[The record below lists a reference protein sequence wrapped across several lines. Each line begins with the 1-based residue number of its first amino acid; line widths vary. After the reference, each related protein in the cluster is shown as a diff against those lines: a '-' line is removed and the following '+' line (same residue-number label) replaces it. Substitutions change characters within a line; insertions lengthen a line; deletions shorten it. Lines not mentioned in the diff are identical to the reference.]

1 MCSFLCR
8 LLKIGYFRP
17 LLTTTQ
23 IRKKVKSILKY
34 IFLFL
39 IIAAP
44 FSVKLKG
51 QSYKDI
57 IDSLKTEIERS
68 ADAEDQIDLHM
79 QLCWVLRNRD
89 PEKAMFHGN
98 TALALID
105 RNKLE
110 EKYAQTLNYLGVVHR
125 NKGEYNYALD
135 LYKQALEWALKTNN
149 KIQEAYSYNNIGGIY
164 TLTSSY
170 PEAIESIEKAKKIFE
185 EEGKSDGIGYTAVN
199 LGNLY
204 RHLKSF
210 EKSMFYFNEAE
221 RIKTLLN
228 DTIGLTVVKQLKADI
243 LKEQGKTKE
252 AELLLRELK
261 LEYQHNKDIKG
272 QAIVINELAKI
283 EMERGQ
289 NSSAIR
295 LLIEAETINKSI
307 QNKQGLAYNAIN
319 LGLAYLNI
327 NKFQAAFNKIQE
339 GYQIGSAL
347 GDKRTLLK
355 AYQAFLQLYEKQKN
369 WKAAYKAQNDY
380 LKIYRELY
388 NFEQS
393 EQINSIRDKYE
404 NEKRYIEQK
413 LIEERNTKL
422 EREFAFTRTKYKYL
436 KIGGSIAFLFLLTL
450 GLLFF
455 FYQKKVKESKR
466 NTSLLSQQN
475 AELQE
480 ANNTKEQFLSIIGH
494 DLKNPFNSVLG
505 LSNLIINQW
514 KTLDDEERFL
524 ISNEINGSTQS
535 IYELLD
541 NLLIWSRTQTTSTIR
556 TPEKFDLN
564 ESIRT
569 IFEIFRNQSEFKNIN
584 VRMEL
589 TGEKNVYADPDMI
602 ATVIRNL
609 LSNALKF
616 TQKNGQIIIRTQRK
630 DDIIEFSISDNGKGI
645 LPDDLKR
652 IFEDKGHK
660 TTKGTANETG
670 SGLGL
675 LLAKDF
681 IQQNNGLIWVESKP
695 GKGSLFTF
703 TLPI

>member
-1 MCSFLCR
+1 M
-8 LLKIGYFRP
+8 
-17 LLTTTQ
+17 
-23 IRKKVKSILKY
+23 KSILKY
-34 IFLFL
+34 LFL
-39 IIAAP
+39 LLIVAPP
-44 FSVKLKG
+44 FSVKLQG
-51 QSYKDI
+51 QGYIDI
-57 IDSLKTEIERS
+57 IDSLRSEIEIS
-68 ADAEDQIDLHM
+68 TDAEHQTDLHM
-79 QLCWVLRNRD
+79 QLCWILRNQD

-98 TALALID
+98 SALALID

-135 LYKQALEWALKTNN
+135 LYKQALEWALKTDNR
-149 KIQEAYSYNNIGGIY
+149 IQTAYSYNNIGGIY

-185 EEGKSDGIGYTAVN
+185 TEGKNDGIGYTSVN

-210 EKSMFYFNEAE
+210 EESMFYFNEAE
-221 RIKTLLN
+221 KIKTLLN

-252 AELLLRELK
+252 AELLLLELK

-272 QAIVINELAKI
+272 QAIVINELAEI
-283 EMERGQ
+283 EIERGR
-289 NSSAIR
+289 NSTAIK
-295 LLIEAETINKSI
+295 LLLEAKTINKSI

-327 NKFQAAFNKIQE
+327 NKFQSSYTKIQE

-347 GDKRTLLK
+347 GDKRTLLM
-355 AYQAFLQLYEKQKN
+355 AHQTFVQLYKKQEN
-369 WKAAYKAQNDY
+369 WQAAYKSQDEY
-380 LKIYRELY
+380 TKVYRALY

-404 NEKRYIEQK
+404 NDKRFIEQK
-413 LIEERNTKL
+413 LLKEKNAKL
-422 EREFAFTRTKYKYL
+422 EQEFAFTRTKYKYL
-436 KIGGSIAFLFLLTL
+436 KIGGSVAFLFILAL
-450 GLLFF
+450 GLFF
-455 FYQKKVKESKR
+455 YFYQKKVRESRK

-480 ANNTKEQFLSIIGH
+480 ANDTKEQFLSIIGH

-505 LSNLIINQW
+505 LSNLIIDQW
-514 KTLDDEERFL
+514 KSLDDEERFQ
-524 ISNEINGSTQS
+524 ISNEINGSSQS

-541 NLLIWSRTQTTSTIR
+541 NLLIWSRTQTTNTIR
-556 TPEKFDLN
+556 NPEKFDLN
-564 ESIRT
+564 ESIRN
-569 IFEIFRNQSEFKNIN
+569 IYEIFRNQAEFKNIN
-584 VRMEL
+584 VRIEL
-589 TGEKNVYADPDMI
+589 TGEKNVYADPNMI
-602 ATVIRNL
+602 GTVIRNL
-609 LSNALKF
+609 VSNALKF
-616 TQKNGQIIIRTQRK
+616 TQRNGQITIRTQRK